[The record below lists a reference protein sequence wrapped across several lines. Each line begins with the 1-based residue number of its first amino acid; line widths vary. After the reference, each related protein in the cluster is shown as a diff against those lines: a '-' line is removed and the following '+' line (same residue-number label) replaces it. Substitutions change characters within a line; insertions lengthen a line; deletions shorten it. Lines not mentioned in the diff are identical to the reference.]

1 MTVRFNI
8 PSTMKVIYLLIGL
21 FLIPMAALSAQAD
34 CDGCSDHPLLPRMPD
49 YILNSDR
56 ESDFGAVKFYFDKEY
71 HQIEGK
77 KFQLEY
83 RHESYED
90 KSFSF
95 PSRLQILRN
104 YSKAIQSA
112 GGRVLFERV
121 NATHGYYTFST
132 AENKEVWVKISPSYY
147 GNRYELEIIEREGM
161 RQDLVMDANV
171 IKTSIDIYGKIAI
184 QGIFF
189 DVAKATIR
197 PESEPALLEIAKY
210 LTENPSVSCWVV
222 GHTDADGSFEVN
234 SKLSLER
241 ATAIKVA
248 LETKHGIAANRLFAE
263 GVGPLAPVASNNTEE
278 GKQKNRRVELVLK

>member
-1 MTVRFNI
+1 MIVRLNI
-8 PSTMKVIYLLIGL
+8 PSDMRLLYVLTGL
-21 FLIPMAALSAQAD
+21 FLASMASLSAQSDCEGCAD
-34 CDGCSDHPLLPRMPD
+34 HTLFPRMPD
-49 YILNSDR
+49 YSLTSDR
-56 ESDFGAVKFYFDKEY
+56 ESDFAAMKFYFDNEY

-77 KFQLEY
+77 KFHLEY
-83 RHESYED
+83 RHENYED
-90 KSFSF
+90 KSFAF

-104 YSKAIQSA
+104 YSNAIQSA

-132 AENKEVWVKISPSYY
+132 AENKEVWIKISPSYY
-147 GNRYELEIIEREGM
+147 GNRYKLEIIERDAM
-161 RQDLVMDANV
+161 RQDLVMDAEV
-171 IKTSIDIYGKIAI
+171 IKTRIDIYGKIAI

-197 PESEPALLEIAKY
+197 PESEPALQEIAKY

-234 SKLSLER
+234 SKLSLDR
-241 ATAIKVA
+241 ATAIKTA
-248 LETKHGIAANRLFAE
+248 LETKHGVAANRLFAE
-263 GVGPLAPVASNNTEE
+263 GVGPLAPVASNTTEE